1 MGTLTSLLDYL
12 KSGIDDMPE
21 KYAGTGGVPDMCES
35 DFCP

>member
-21 KYAGTGGVPDMCES
+21 NMLVQVESPDMCES